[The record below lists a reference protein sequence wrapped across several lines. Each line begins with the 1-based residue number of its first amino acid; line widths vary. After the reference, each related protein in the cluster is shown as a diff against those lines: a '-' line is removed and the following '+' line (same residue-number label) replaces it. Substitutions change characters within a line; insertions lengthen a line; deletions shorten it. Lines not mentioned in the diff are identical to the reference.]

1 MRKFK
6 LFAILL
12 IFVFFKFSFA
22 KIDTKLIV
30 ENAEG
35 IYGGSVNLSAQ
46 LLDKDNNPL
55 SSKILKFYF
64 GYDLIN
70 STSTSEDG
78 WARLENVPLAYPD
91 GTRLSAMDAIYSRFI
106 RVIFEGDTNYN
117 LSTSSANLIV
127 KRKSI
132 SVSNISAYN
141 KIYDGTTTAF
151 LNFSSSSIEG
161 IIQGDEVYISTS
173 SYQARFIDKNAQE
186 NKQVN
191 ILNLELSGLDSNNY
205 EITILPTTTA
215 SIFKKSI
222 SVSNISAYNKIYDGT
237 TTAFLNFSSSSIEG
251 IIQGDEVYISTSS
264 YQARFIDKN
273 AQENKQ
279 VNILNLELS
288 GLDAQ
293 NYFIN
298 SYPSTSS
305 ASIFPKEVSLE
316 GIKVLDKIYDGTVA
330 AQIDFSNAKIK
341 GIIEGDDVRLD
352 FSEAN
357 FFFEDSLKGYNKK
370 VLIKNLKLD
379 GRDKQNY
386 YIPET
391 IVVYGNILSSYSHVG
406 GSSFYTS
413 SSNQG
418 NYLDFKNNSDY
429 NLKIILLLLILLLL
443 K

>member
-12 IFVFFKFSFA
+12 IFVFFKFSVA

-191 ILNLELSGLDSNNY
+191 ILNLELSGLD
-205 EITILPTTTA
+205 
-215 SIFKKSI
+215 
-222 SVSNISAYNKIYDGT
+222 
-237 TTAFLNFSSSSIEG
+237 
-251 IIQGDEVYISTSS
+251 
-264 YQARFIDKN
+264 
-273 AQENKQ
+273 
-279 VNILNLELS
+279 
-288 GLDAQ
+288 AQ

-341 GIIEGDDVRLD
+341 EIIEGDDVRLD

-379 GRDKQNY
+379 GLDKQNY

-391 IVVYGNILSSYSHVG
+391 IVFYGNILSSYSHVG